1 MSGVVAA
8 SGFRHGVVLPPR
20 PVPRTFAEPVGVFGV
35 AVPSRPA
42 GGWQSASGG
51 VARSRDEADQAAVG
65 EALERYAAHV
75 CELPLRQRHEL
86 DDRTIL
92 ELEDFSLYSADQR
105 ADPAFPHRSL
115 YDGER
120 MYTNVFALADNREA
134 WVPAELIGLAH
145 EKAAVA
151 TSSGL
156 AAGRTGLEALMR
168 ALQELIE
175 RDALMTTWL
184 HGVPARQVG
193 LAVRYVDEVSALGGS
208 VDCFDVTPAF
218 SPHPVAIVAGQLPL
232 AGVRRYAIG
241 AACRA
246 SWDAAVEKAYLEW
259 LQGVSFVGL
268 YRGYHPTLAFPT
280 PGDVRT
286 FEDHAVYY
294 SVHPERWARL
304 PLLQGESSPRPP
316 DGPDS
321 LEALAA
327 ALEDAGVRVF
337 YRELT
342 TSDVRQAGAL
352 VVRALS
358 PDLAPIHCDER
369 WPFLGGAVPDVRRR
383 YRWVGERDLCFP
395 NPSPH
400 PLG

>member
-1 MSGVVAA
+1 MPAA
-8 SGFRHGVVLPPR
+8 LV
-20 PVPRTFAEPVGVFGV
+20 
-35 AVPSRPA
+35 
-42 GGWQSASGG
+42 
-51 VARSRDEADQAAVG
+51 
-65 EALERYAAHV
+65 
-75 CELPLRQRHEL
+75 
-86 DDRTIL
+86 
-92 ELEDFSLYSADQR
+92 
-105 ADPAFPHRSL
+105 
-115 YDGER
+115 
-120 MYTNVFALADNREA
+120 
-134 WVPAELIGLAH
+134 GLAH
-145 EKAAVA
+145 EGAAVA

-156 AAGRTGLEALMR
+156 AAGRTGLEALLR
-168 ALQELIE
+168 ALQELVE

-184 HGVPARQVG
+184 HGVPGRRVA
-193 LAVRYVDEVSALGGS
+193 LAARYVDEVSALGGS

-218 SPHPVAIVAGQLPL
+218 SPHPVAVVAGQLPL
-232 AGVRRYAIG
+232 AGVPRYALG

-268 YRGYHPTLAFPT
+268 YRAYHPTLDFPT

-294 SVHPERWARL
+294 SVQPERWERL
-304 PLLQGESSPRPP
+304 PLLQGEPAPCPP

-321 LEALAA
+321 LEALAT
-327 ALEDAGVRVF
+327 ALGDAGVRVF

-342 TSDVRQAGAL
+342 TCDVRQAGAV
-352 VVRALS
+352 VVRVLS

-383 YRWVGERDLCFP
+383 YPWVDERALCFP